1 MKTIGANSSASK
13 QQRFKKRLKKS
24 LRKIRK
30 QWDTM
35 PAGQKW
41 DLTKDVLIAVIVL
54 QLNLIDEDEA
64 EDANNGK

>member
-1 MKTIGANSSASK
+1 MKTIGANNSASK
-13 QQRFKKRLKKS
+13 ERRFKQRLKKS

-30 QWDTM
+30 NWDTM

-54 QLNLIDEDEA
+54 QLQLIDEDEA